1 MRLKP
6 LFTPDIIQGRVN
18 ELGARISR
26 DFKDQ
31 PVVAVCVLKGAV
43 IFYADII
50 RSLSIETEMDFVRIS
65 SYGDQ
70 TVSNGNVIF
79 SKDLE
84 IPVKGKHVLIVE
96 DIIDTGRSISCLK
109 RVFEDKNPE
118 SISLC
123 ALIDKHE
130 RREVQVKLDYA
141 GFVLQEGFIVGYG
154 MDCAEKYRNLTG
166 IFQLIPEE

>member
-1 MRLKP
+1 MKLKP

-26 DFKDQ
+26 DLKDR

-43 IFYADII
+43 VFYADLI
-50 RSLSIETEMDFVRIS
+50 RSLSIDPEMDFVRIS

-96 DIIDTGRSISCLK
+96 DIIDTGRSIACLK
-109 RVFEDKNPE
+109 RVLENKNPE
-118 SISLC
+118 SIRLC

-130 RREVQVKLDYA
+130 RREVQVEVDYA
-141 GFVLQEGFIVGYG
+141 GFVLQDGFIVGYG
-154 MDCAEKYRNLTG
+154 LDYAEKYRNMTG
-166 IFQLIPEE
+166 IFQLITEE

>member
-1 MRLKP
+1 MKLKP

-26 DFKDQ
+26 DLKDR

-43 IFYADII
+43 VFYADLI
-50 RSLSIETEMDFVRIS
+50 RSLSIDPEMDFVRIS

-96 DIIDTGRSISCLK
+96 DIIDTGRSIACLK
-109 RVFEDKNPE
+109 RVLENKNPE
-118 SISLC
+118 SIRLC

-130 RREVQVKLDYA
+130 RREVQVEVDYA
-141 GFVLQEGFIVGYG
+141 GFVLKDGFIVGYG
-154 MDCAEKYRNLTG
+154 LDYAEKYRNMTG
-166 IFQLIPEE
+166 IFQLITEE